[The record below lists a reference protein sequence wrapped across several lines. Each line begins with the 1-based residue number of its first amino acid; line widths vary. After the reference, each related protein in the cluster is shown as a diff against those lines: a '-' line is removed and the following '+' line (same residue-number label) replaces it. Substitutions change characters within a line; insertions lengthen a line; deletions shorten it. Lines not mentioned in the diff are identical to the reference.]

1 MIRMQLT
8 KCRRV
13 IGKDEIATELRNG
26 YEKSTSLRPPDSAS
40 RPQLSRSGVPA
51 RSADDH

>member
-26 YEKSTSLRPPDSAS
+26 YEKSTSLRALAESIGQS
-40 RPQLSRSGVPA
+40 YGFVP
-51 RSADDH
+51 RGDLR